1 MGNWSALLAGRK
13 RLPVAKSSTTTK
25 FLSKFL
31 SKKIFSVEYV
41 HIIIIKYYVVA
52 MKHTILSNCKI
63 AKEEKSKDLLR
74 VYYKELVSDTDIEK
88 MIKKL
93 SFNPIIKK

>member
-1 MGNWSALLAGRK
+1 M
-13 RLPVAKSSTTTK
+13 V
-25 FLSKFL
+25 
-31 SKKIFSVEYV
+31 
-41 HIIIIKYYVVA
+41 
-52 MKHTILSNCKI
+52 MKHTILLNWKI